1 MEAIPPAP
9 PSPLAPVVVEPVVTE
24 PVPVIG
30 GPPGR
35 GAAAGRPLPVAPV
48 QVVVVPP
55 QTQTPNAV
63 PALLQT
69 RSPTVPTPHAHLS
82 ASPGTHSLSPAP
94 VDALIVQF
102 ASATHN
108 RPNSTAFEPV
118 RMLFHPVTREQRASL
133 NELAR
138 SVRPSPNYYPSLKSA
153 RLGRS

>member
-1 MEAIPPAP
+1 M
-9 PSPLAPVVVEPVVTE
+9 VVEPVETE
-24 PVPVIG
+24 PVPVTVV
-30 GPPGR
+30 PPVVV
-35 GAAAGRPLPVAPV
+35 PLPVE
-48 QVVVVPP
+48 VVVVPP

-69 RSPTVPTPHAHLS
+69 RSPTVPTLQAHLS

-118 RMLFHPVTREQRASL
+118 RMLFTRHP
-133 NELAR
+133 
-138 SVRPSPNYYPSLKSA
+138 
-153 RLGRS
+153 